1 MKKCIVIFSLF
12 VMFAMS
18 PVKAQVVDSSAII
31 KAALDLA
38 NQDLV
43 NSEKSR
49 SYKIFEKYL
58 EKCIR
63 DSNVVYQD
71 GLRRYY
77 TPAFINTSPKLAN
90 LKRVSDSLWREMDAF
105 LKSQDSYKAL
115 MHISPKDEET
125 KKIVREK
132 RLEISNNLLVSSPYY
147 KYLWENEL
155 AARRRFNLALL
166 KHILEYSRE
175 RNQLIPYTSIIPINY
190 IRMFDET
197 VDGFV
202 TKLEIEGLKDQ
213 INFLSSIYYD
223 QSTRRH
229 ALKHYVREMP
239 SNPLVENYNR
249 EVELKNKIDVLKGQL
264 AQTLLQK
271 NETIANKFISNRRED
286 SIIIPVYEYKEA
298 RLDSFFQQS
307 EELRTKHDKF
317 KEDEKNLLAFL
328 EKDNPHQKN
337 LNDLRLNKI
346 SKEDYAKRRDEHFA
360 RLERENPTYKIL
372 RRDRE
377 ASLFECNLAAFTH
390 ILESHQSRG
399 ELLDLLLV
407 IKAEEMNSF
416 INLPEIYSLD
426 VQINSLKRMIEQSVS
441 EYMTIKYISKFWKYI
456 PTNNTCEI

>member
-1 MKKCIVIFSLF
+1 MKKSIVIFSLF

-31 KAALDLA
+31 KAALDHA

-63 DSNVVYQD
+63 DSTVVYQD
-71 GLRRYY
+71 GLRRYL
-77 TPAFINTSPKLAN
+77 TDAFINTSPKLPE
-90 LKRVSDSLWREMDAF
+90 LKRVSDNRLRAANAF
-105 LKSQDSYKAL
+105 LTSQDSYKAL
-115 MHISPKDEET
+115 MNMSAKDEET
-125 KKIVREK
+125 KKIIREK
-132 RLEISNNLLVSSPYY
+132 GYEINRKLLITSPYY
-147 KYLWENEL
+147 KSLKEKSTV
-155 AARRRFNLALL
+155 AGRRFYVELL
-166 KHILEYSRE
+166 KYILEYSRE

-202 TKLEIEGLKDQ
+202 TKHEIESLKDQ
-213 INFLSSIYYD
+213 INFLSGIYYD
-223 QSTRRH
+223 QSIRRH

-249 EVELKNKIDVLKGQL
+249 EVELKNKIELLKGQL
-264 AQTLLQK
+264 AQTLLRK
-271 NETIANKFISNRRED
+271 NEIIANKFISNRRED
-286 SIIIPVYEYKEA
+286 SIIIPVYSYNETI
-298 RLDSFFQQS
+298 LDSFFQQS
-307 EELRTKHDKF
+307 EELRTKHKKF
-317 KEDEKNLLAFL
+317 KEDEKNLQAFL
-328 EKDNPHQKN
+328 EKDNPYQKI
-337 LNDLRLNKI
+337 LNDSRLNKI
-346 SKEDYAKRRDEHFA
+346 SKEDFAKRRDECFS
-360 RLERENPTYKIL
+360 RLERENPTYKKL

-377 ASLFECNLAAFTH
+377 ASLFECNMAAFIH
-390 ILESHQSRG
+390 LLESHQSRG

-426 VQINSLKRMIEQSVS
+426 VQINSLRRMIEQSVS
-441 EYMTIKYISKFWKYI
+441 EYMTIKYISKFWNYI
-456 PTNNTCEI
+456 LINNSCQI